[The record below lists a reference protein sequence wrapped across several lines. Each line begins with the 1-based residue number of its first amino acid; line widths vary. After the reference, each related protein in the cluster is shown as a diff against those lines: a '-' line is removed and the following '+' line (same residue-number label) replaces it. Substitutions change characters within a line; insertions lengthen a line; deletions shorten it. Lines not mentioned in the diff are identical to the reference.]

1 MYDTVRS
8 NEDFYIGKQWEGVQ
22 SNGLPTPV
30 FNFIKR
36 IILFLVASTSTDN
49 IKMSASPLSS
59 TGANTSEEMERVCT
73 IVNAQFEALFE
84 QNKLGKKIR
93 TFMRNAAVD
102 GDACIYTW
110 FDPDVETGQIAKGAI
125 RTELL
130 ENTRV
135 IFGNPNCRRYSHSL
149 TSLFPVGN

>member
-1 MYDTVRS
+1 MEQKRQTPETVWAEYEKGVDFKNQLNLYDTVRS

-59 TGANTSEEMERVCT
+59 TGSNTSVEMERVCT
-73 IVNAQFEALFE
+73 L
-84 QNKLGKKIR
+84 
-93 TFMRNAAVD
+93 
-102 GDACIYTW
+102 
-110 FDPDVETGQIAKGAI
+110 
-125 RTELL
+125 
-130 ENTRV
+130 
-135 IFGNPNCRRYSHSL
+135 
-149 TSLFPVGN
+149 